1 MSISY
6 IDRMSISI
14 YIFFNSSI
22 YNILTPS
29 LQPKRKNLF
38 EVSPR
43 LTLRDHANN
52 IDVDYYLITLMSQT
66 GIHLLFVY
74 CIFILN
80 GVCYLAYVCIV
91 IFAAT
96 TSAFGHYWLQA
107 ASLSL
112 SGDNEFIHTWRIFD
126 DSKEVMTSDVLTT
139 VYENEH
145 PVRAV
150 YVRDDKR
157 AEFAIGIKRSEFKA
171 AQ

>member
-1 MSISY
+1 M
-6 IDRMSISI
+6 
-14 YIFFNSSI
+14 
-22 YNILTPS
+22 
-29 LQPKRKNLF
+29 QPKRKNLF

-43 LTLRDHANN
+43 VTLYDHANN
-52 IDVDYYLITLMSQT
+52 IDVEYYLITLMSHS
-66 GIHLLFVY
+66 GIHLLFVC
-74 CIFILN
+74 CIVILN

-112 SGDNEFIHTWRIFD
+112 SGDNEFNHTWRIFD
-126 DSKEVMTSDVLTT
+126 DSKDVTTSDVLTT
-139 VYENEH
+139 AVYENEH

-157 AEFAIGIKRSEFKA
+157 AEFAIEIKRSEFKA